1 MKASVSE
8 TAPAAS
14 VLAAVCGGGMWYNS
28 VMRGVVPTELN
39 RLTTRSRQR
48 GFTLIEIAI
57 AMVVIGLLLGASAWL
72 SRALDERR
80 QLQREMQ
87 RLEIVRDAIVGYA
100 IRNRTR
106 ERILKVVP
114 WFGPKGSWEFRL
126 PAGRPYLPCPDFD
139 GDGYEDR
146 VPLWAF
152 PQGME
157 ANPDLAVTVTIGEL
171 APPWNG
177 HLTWTQY
184 EGSVHPYGECRVSR
198 GGVPWRTLGVD
209 PSDGWGNRHT
219 YFADP
224 VFSNSIFGF
233 DRQTVADIYDPRVPS
248 APGYGPS
255 LRHFK
260 HVLSERSNP
269 SMLTAPPSPP
279 ESEIG
284 FHNRSC
290 PAAICIGNSACEP
303 AQHGAFETLED
314 IRRCAWRLSADPE
327 NPTIFKGGLV
337 TTEDIPGRKYYP
349 AGSVVD
355 GLPFVLASHG
365 PNGRYAVNHWATLRN
380 RNRGDL
386 GFAIPIC
393 NPAWQTVHDDIFRVP
408 NIPAEDRIQHLETA
422 NAARMSFGGVNASHD
437 FCSPIDAD
445 FAGKSVLYNP
455 ASFVWQPPGV
465 GDASDFDD
473 LIAWHTRGELTAEIR
488 GNIPRLPKMQ
498 FAYFPPDFP

>member
-1 MKASVSE
+1 M
-8 TAPAAS
+8 
-14 VLAAVCGGGMWYNS
+14 
-28 VMRGVVPTELN
+28 
-39 RLTTRSRQR
+39 RSRRR
-48 GFTLIEIAI
+48 GFTLVEIAI

-152 PQGME
+152 PQGVE
-157 ANPDLAVTVTIGEL
+157 VNSDLTVTVTVGAF
-171 APPWNG
+171 APPWDE
-177 HLTWTQY
+177 HLTWMQDLEFTPAA
-184 EGSVHPYGECRVSR
+184 HPYGECRFSR

-224 VFSNSIFGF
+224 VFSNAIFGF

-248 APGYGPS
+248 APGYGAS
-255 LRHFK
+255 LRHAK
-260 HVLSERSNP
+260 LAIGDLLPRSSFENQAP
-269 SMLTAPPSPP
+269 TAPPPGPP
-279 ESEIG
+279 SESEG
-284 FHNRSC
+284 PHDRNC

-303 AQHGAFETLED
+303 TQMRLNSYRDA
-314 IRRCAWRLSADPE
+314 RRCAWRNSGF
-327 NPTIFKGGLV
+327 PTPFPFRTAAVTAVFKAGLV
-337 TTEDIPGRKYYP
+337 TPADIPDGRKPFP
-349 AGSVVD
+349 AGSVTD

-365 PNGRYAVNHWATLRN
+365 PNGRHAVNHWATLQN
-380 RNRGDL
+380 RTRSPL
-386 GFAIPIC
+386 GFLFPVC
-393 NPAWQTVHDDIFRVP
+393 NLAWQSVDDSGVLD
-408 NIPAEDRIQHLETA
+408 IPAEDRVQHFEAA
-422 NAARMSFGGVNASHD
+422 NAFRHILTGTTLSH
-437 FCSPIDAD
+437 CGAGSGD
-445 FAGKSVLYNP
+445 FAGVTDGIFYNS
-455 ASFVWQPPGV
+455 ASFVWQPPGSN
-465 GDASDFDD
+465 DKSDFDD
-473 LIAWHTRGELTAEIR
+473 LLSWHTRGELTGEIR
-488 GNIPRLPKMQ
+488 GNIPRLPHMQ
-498 FAYFPPDFP
+498 IAYFPPDFL

>member
-1 MKASVSE
+1 
-8 TAPAAS
+8 
-14 VLAAVCGGGMWYNS
+14 
-28 VMRGVVPTELN
+28 MRN
-39 RLTTRSRQR
+39 RRR
-48 GFTLIEIAI
+48 GFTLVEIAI
-57 AMVVIGLLLGASAWL
+57 AMVVIGLLLGATAWL

-114 WFGPKGSWEFRL
+114 WFGPKGNWEFRL
-126 PAGRPYLPCPDFD
+126 PAGRPYLPCPDWD

-152 PQGME
+152 PQGVE
-157 ANPDLAVTVTIGEL
+157 VNSDLTVTVTVGEL

-177 HLTWTQY
+177 HLTWTQ
-184 EGSVHPYGECRVSR
+184 GSSTHPAAYPYGECRVER
-198 GGVPWRTLGVD
+198 GGVPWRTLGVE

-224 VFSNSIFGF
+224 VFSNAIFGF

-248 APGYGPS
+248 APQYGPS

-260 HVLSERSNP
+260 RILNDLLGNDT
-269 SMLTAPPSPP
+269 LTAPVSGIM
-279 ESEIG
+279 EEVG
-284 FHNRSC
+284 HNRNC

-303 AQHGAFETLED
+303 AQRGGFEQHRD
-314 IRRCAWRLSADPE
+314 ARRCAWRLSADPD

-337 TTEDIPGRKYYP
+337 TAEDIPGRKYYP

-365 PNGRYAVNHWATLRN
+365 PNGRYAVNHWATLQN
-380 RNRGDL
+380 RTRETQWL
-386 GFAIPIC
+386 VAEFMFPIC
-393 NPAWQTVHDDIFRVP
+393 NSGWQSFHDNTPLRVP
-408 NIPAEDRIQHLETA
+408 NIPEGDRVQHIETA
-422 NAARMSFGGVNASHD
+422 NAARHTPTIAPNVD
-437 FCSPIDAD
+437 FCVQIRGD
-445 FAGKSVLYNP
+445 FAGMPILYNT
-455 ASFVWQPPGV
+455 ASFVWQPPGI
-465 GDASDFDD
+465 GDKSDFDD
-473 LIAWHTRGELTAEIR
+473 LLVWHTRGELTRSIR

-498 FAYFPPDFP
+498 FAYFGPEFP